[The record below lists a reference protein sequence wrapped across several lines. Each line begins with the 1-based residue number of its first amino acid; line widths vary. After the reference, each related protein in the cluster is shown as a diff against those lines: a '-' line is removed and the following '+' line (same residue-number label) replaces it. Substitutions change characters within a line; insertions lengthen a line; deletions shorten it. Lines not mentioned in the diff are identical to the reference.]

1 MRPAPVHLFVL
12 LAAAVC
18 VAACGRA
25 RVIPD
30 HKMTQIY
37 MEMFLADTWLRD
49 HSEARRVADTTLF
62 FDPIFR
68 RHGYTFKDYDL
79 SVHYYLDR
87 PDRYSK
93 ILTAASEGL
102 EAEFERLQEIID
114 AERAHEEALD
124 QYRRLYHPHD
134 FSRDSLRWADP
145 GILWPAIDSVTTLAI
160 NKKYLLNE

>member
-1 MRPAPVHLFVL
+1 MRPGPVRLLVL

-18 VAACGRA
+18 LAACGRG

-30 HKMTQIY
+30 RKMTQIY

-49 HSEARRVADTTLF
+49 NPEARKVADTTLF

-68 RHGYTFKDYDL
+68 RHGYSFKDYDL

-87 PDRYSK
+87 PDRFSK

-102 EAEFERLQEIID
+102 EAEFVRLQEIID
-114 AERAHEEALD
+114 AERYHQEALD
-124 QYRRLYHPHD
+124 RYRRLYHPHN
-134 FSRDSLRWADP
+134 FSTDSLRWAEP
-145 GILWPAIDSVTTLAI
+145 SILWPADSASTLATS
-160 NKKYLLNE
+160 KKHLFN